1 MNFSITNFI
10 NKIQKFTKN
19 ICRSRLERFRR
30 ENMDFSTRKENRPG
44 VVNDYM
50 IIYADTKRRFINSN
64 GKINGLA
71 QYNMNHELFIFGYS
85 AEHRN
90 RDSKGKNAEIRI
102 YCIWQIQLEKY
113 IYENT
118 GNVLNIFFEFFIKSL
133 CIVAVLSAGFE
144 VLHTYFKTVLVNCR

>member
-1 MNFSITNFI
+1 
-10 NKIQKFTKN
+10 
-19 ICRSRLERFRR
+19 
-30 ENMDFSTRKENRPG
+30 MDFSTRKENQPG

-113 IYENT
+113 IHENT

-133 CIVAVLSAGFE
+133 CSCVAVLSAGFE
-144 VLHTYFKTVLVNCR
+144 VLHISKLF